1 MFSSISSFE
10 ASNSETTTMLPKRLA
25 LTLLERLEICKK
37 TLEPR
42 NARKTLAEFGKFFPD
57 KQVGNM
63 RIKTLAPL
71 GKFIGDHKLVQG
83 IPLPASTL
91 SDILKEKDKWLALDI
106 TTSGNTKKK
115 TVQYCSQS

>member
-1 MFSSISSFE
+1 M
-10 ASNSETTTMLPKRLA
+10 
-25 LTLLERLEICKK
+25 
-37 TLEPR
+37 
-42 NARKTLAEFGKFFPD
+42 FPD